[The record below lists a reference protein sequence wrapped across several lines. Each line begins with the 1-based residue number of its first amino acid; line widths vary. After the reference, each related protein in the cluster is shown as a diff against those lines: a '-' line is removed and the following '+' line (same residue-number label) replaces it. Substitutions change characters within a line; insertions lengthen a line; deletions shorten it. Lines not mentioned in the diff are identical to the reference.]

1 MYIIKLKKKKEVIFM
16 LDKLKDILQKTLS
29 VIPKIP
35 HSMGTKIM
43 TYFLI
48 LLLFEVIVWNAGYF
62 YNWLSQDK
70 ADIAALN
77 SFVITLCGT
86 FVSSLVLIGKS
97 YTDSDGDGE
106 ADLFQ
111 VNNNNNQINTNKET
125 KK

>member
-1 MYIIKLKKKKEVIFM
+1 MHIIKLKKKKEVIFM

-29 VIPKIP
+29 VILKIP

-43 TYFLI
+43 TCFLI
-48 LLLFEVIVWNAGYF
+48 LLLVEVIVWNAGYF